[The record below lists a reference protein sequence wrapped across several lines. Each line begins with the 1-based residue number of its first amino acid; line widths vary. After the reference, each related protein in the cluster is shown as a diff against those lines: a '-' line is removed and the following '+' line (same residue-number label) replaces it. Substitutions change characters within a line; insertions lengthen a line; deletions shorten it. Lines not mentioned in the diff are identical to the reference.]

1 MKYYM
6 TGCGTA
12 TYDSFDEASK
22 IAKALSTGKND
33 NYKYS
38 VIPKDNK
45 YIVSWKV
52 PLNIYLKDVEPIY
65 KQMENMLAEVITK
78 QKNNKKIIIVL

>member
-22 IAKALSTGKND
+22 IAKALSIGKND
-33 NYKYS
+33 NYKYR
-38 VIPKDNK
+38 VVPKDNK

-52 PLNIYLKDVEPIY
+52 PLSIYLKDVEPIY
-65 KQMENMLAEVITK
+65 KQMEKIF
-78 QKNNKKIIIVL
+78 KKEIIIVL

>member
-1 MKYYM
+1 MTKYM

-12 TYDSFDEASK
+12 MYESKEEASK
-22 IAKALSTGKND
+22 FAKSFSTGKND

-38 VIPKDNK
+38 VVAKDNA
-45 YIVSWKV
+45 YIVCWKI
-52 PLNIYLKDVEPIY
+52 PMNIYLKDVEPIY

>member
-1 MKYYM
+1 M

-33 NYKYS
+33 NYKYR
-38 VIPKDNK
+38 VVPKDNK

-52 PLNIYLKDVEPIY
+52 PMNIYLKDVSPIY
-65 KQMENMLAEVITK
+65 KKMENIF
-78 QKNNKKIIIVL
+78 KNEIIIVL

>member
-1 MKYYM
+1 M

-22 IAKALSTGKND
+22 IAKSLSTRKND
-33 NYKYS
+33 NYKYR
-38 VIPKDNK
+38 VVPKDNK

-52 PLNIYLKDVEPIY
+52 SLSIYLKDVEPIY
-65 KQMENMLAEVITK
+65 KQMEKIF
-78 QKNNKKIIIVL
+78 KKEIIIVL

>member
-12 TYDSFDEASK
+12 TYESFDEASK
-22 IAKALSTGKND
+22 IAKAMSTGKND
-33 NYKYS
+33 NYKYR

-52 PLNIYLKDVEPIY
+52 PLNIYLKDIEPIY
-65 KQMENMLAEVITK
+65 KQMENIF
-78 QKNNKKIIIVL
+78 KKEIIIVL

>member
-1 MKYYM
+1 M

-12 TYDSFDEASK
+12 TYESFDEASK
-22 IAKALSTGKND
+22 IAKAMSTGKND
-33 NYKYS
+33 NYKYR

-52 PLNIYLKDVEPIY
+52 PLNIYLKDIEPIY
-65 KQMENMLAEVITK
+65 KQMENIF
-78 QKNNKKIIIVL
+78 KKEIIIVL

>member
-22 IAKALSTGKND
+22 IAKSLATGKND
-33 NYKYS
+33 NYKYR
-38 VIPKDNK
+38 VVPKDNK

-52 PLNIYLKDVEPIY
+52 PLSIYLKDVEPIY
-65 KQMENMLAEVITK
+65 KQMEKIF
-78 QKNNKKIIIVL
+78 KKEIIIVL

>member
-12 TYDSFDEASK
+12 TYKSFDEASK

-33 NYKYS
+33 NYKYR
-38 VIPKDNK
+38 VVPKDNK

-52 PLNIYLKDVEPIY
+52 PMNIYLKDVSPIY
-65 KQMENMLAEVITK
+65 KKMENIF
-78 QKNNKKIIIVL
+78 KNEIIIVL

>member
-12 TYDSFDEASK
+12 VYDSFDEASE
-22 IAKALSTGKND
+22 IAKSLSTGKND
-33 NYKYS
+33 NYKYR
-38 VIPKDNK
+38 VVPKDNK

-52 PLNIYLKDVEPIY
+52 PLSIYLKDVEPIY
-65 KQMENMLAEVITK
+65 KQMEKIF
-78 QKNNKKIIIVL
+78 KKEIIIIL

>member
-22 IAKALSTGKND
+22 IAKGLSTGKND

-38 VIPKDNK
+38 VVAKDNA
-45 YIVSWKV
+45 YIVCWKI

-78 QKNNKKIIIVL
+78 QKNNNKIIIVL

>member
-1 MKYYM
+1 M

-33 NYKYS
+33 NYKYR

-52 PLNIYLKDVEPIY
+52 PLNIYLKDIEPIY
-65 KQMENMLAEVITK
+65 KQMENIF
-78 QKNNKKIIIVL
+78 KKEIIIVL